1 MRRATAMKMATV
13 TATAVAVA
21 LAGTAVAQQE
31 KAQRETQQVAFDG
44 KKVAVEYGRPALRGR
59 TLDELTAKLPADRI
73 WRAGEN
79 QVTTLV
85 TDTDVMI
92 GDKRIPA
99 GKYTLY
105 MHAPAQGAWSLVV
118 NSNPGIR
125 LKEIYAAAPAEV
137 ADAMWP
143 RLDGYDKIKAT
154 EVARIPLT
162 AANPSAP
169 VERFQIR
176 LHPAQGGTSKMTLE
190 WGDRGWST
198 TVKPVR

>member
-1 MRRATAMKMATV
+1 MNGKTVVMTAMAAAFAAGAATA
-13 TATAVAVA
+13 
-21 LAGTAVAQQE
+21 QE
-31 KAQRETQQVAFDG
+31 PKAQRETQTVTFDG
-44 KKVAVEYGRPALRGR
+44 KKVAIEYGRPALRGR
-59 TLDELTAKLPADRI
+59 TLDSLTSQLPADRI

-85 TDTDVMI
+85 TDTDLMI
-92 GDKRIPA
+92 GGKRVPA
-99 GKYTLY
+99 GKYSVY
-105 MHAPAQGAWSLVV
+105 MHAPAQGAWSLVL

-125 LKEIYAAAPAEV
+125 LKEIYAAAPPEV

-143 RLDGYDKIKAT
+143 RLDGYGKIETT

-176 LHPAQGGTSKMTLE
+176 LHPAQAGASKLTME
-190 WGDRGWST
+190 WGDKGWST
-198 TVKPVR
+198 TVKPAR

>member
-1 MRRATAMKMATV
+1 MRTTAKL
-13 TATAVAVA
+13 TATATPMAVA
-21 LAGTAVAQQE
+21 LAGAAAAQQE

-59 TLDELTAKLPADRI
+59 TLDELTAKLGADRI

-85 TDTDVMI
+85 TDADLMI
-92 GDKRIPA
+92 GGQRVPA
-99 GKYTLY
+99 GRYSVY
-105 MHAPAQGAWSLVV
+105 VHAPAQGAWSLVV
-118 NSNPGIR
+118 NSDPGIK
-125 LKEIYAAAPAEV
+125 LKEIYAAAPPEV
-137 ADAMWP
+137 ADALWP
-143 RLDGYDKIKAT
+143 RLDGYEKIKAT
-154 EVARIPLT
+154 EVARIPLA

-176 LHPAQGGTSKMTLE
+176 LDPPKAGAATLTLA
-190 WGDRGWST
+190 WGDKGWST

>member
-1 MRRATAMKMATV
+1 M
-13 TATAVAVA
+13 AVA
-21 LAGTAVAQQE
+21 LAGAAAAQQE

-59 TLDELTAKLPADRI
+59 TLDELTAKLGADRI

-85 TDTDVMI
+85 TDTDLMI
-92 GDKRIPA
+92 GGQRVPA
-99 GKYTLY
+99 GKYSVY
-105 MHAPAQGAWSLVV
+105 VHAPAQGAWSLVV
-118 NSNPGIR
+118 NSNPGIK
-125 LKEIYAAAPAEV
+125 LKEIYAAAPPEV
-137 ADAMWP
+137 ADALWP
-143 RLDGYDKIKAT
+143 RLDGYEKIKAN

-176 LHPAQGGTSKMTLE
+176 LDPPKAGAATLTLA
-190 WGDRGWST
+190 WGDKGWST
-198 TVKPVR
+198 TVKPAR